1 MLLEKTQVRCI
12 LWNIFIE
19 TLKLLNM
26 REWLI
31 LSKINRPITTQVN
44 KCPSDAFKV
53 LIPRA
58 SGFRMVI
65 LDFSSI

>member
-1 MLLEKTQVRCI
+1 MEIYSFLNFETVVREEMLREKTQVHCI

-44 KCPSDAFKV
+44 KKYKV
-53 LIPRA
+53 RQTP
-58 SGFRMVI
+58 
-65 LDFSSI
+65 